1 MSSAIAGLMALL
13 SSAAST
19 VAAFEGN
26 ADDALG
32 ETKIQQAAEII
43 SAAAPLVDSFSRGI
57 EVSEADVRE
66 ALVGMDDSLAAFDAA
81 IAQQDTTG
89 S

>member
-1 MSSAIAGLMALL
+1 MSAITGLSGLL
-13 SSAAST
+13 KSAAD
-19 VAAFEGN
+19 VLAAFSGS

-32 ETKIQQAAEII
+32 DSTIQQAAEII

-89 S
+89 T